1 MAKKSKIS
9 LSLRKSSLV
18 NIVNDYTKNHLGNFN
33 GYLHS
38 ASINAHWWVYGYSI
52 KHPHQYRVADAT
64 LRAVENALNTAMMP
78 TFKDFEDL
86 FDWVDKTIKG
96 SKPLMQNTGLL
107 TYDIALRIG
116 YGLSP
121 QVLPQKYVY
130 ILAQGPRDGLKDYCT
145 NLGIAAP
152 RKMKGYL
159 VDATFFNK
167 MIRTFTPAYNLSN
180 SMYLEDILCIY

>member
-1 MAKKSKIS
+1 
-9 LSLRKSSLV
+9 
-18 NIVNDYTKNHLGNFN
+18 
-33 GYLHS
+33 
-38 ASINAHWWVYGYSI
+38 
-52 KHPHQYRVADAT
+52 
-64 LRAVENALNTAMMP
+64 
-78 TFKDFEDL
+78 
-86 FDWVDKTIKG
+86 
-96 SKPLMQNTGLL
+96 MQNTGLL

-159 VDATFFNK
+159 VYAAFFDS
-167 MIRTFTPAYNLSN
+167 MTRTFTPAYNLSK
-180 SMYLEDILCIY
+180 SMYIEDILCIY